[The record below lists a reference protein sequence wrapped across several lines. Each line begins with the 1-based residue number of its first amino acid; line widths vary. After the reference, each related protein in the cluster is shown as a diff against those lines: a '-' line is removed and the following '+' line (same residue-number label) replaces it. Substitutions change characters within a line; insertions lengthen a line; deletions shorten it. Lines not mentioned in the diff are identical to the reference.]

1 MVYHEAGT
9 QVASP
14 TLRQAFGRI
23 DALVNNA
30 GATKFCAHDDLEGL
44 SAEDFQSLYAINTV
58 GPFQVTRACVPHMAA
73 GSSVVNVSSVAGK
86 AGTGLWTRCWIT
98 RRAVVPR
105 ARYRLHTRTL
115 RISGSSIAYVA
126 SKGALNSLTLS
137 LARALG
143 PKGIRVNAVCPSV
156 IEGEW
161 MRRGM
166 GEERFGAYFDE
177 FRMLAP
183 MRQTVLDAD
192 SPRRF
197 GRRACSLDARQHF
210 TRSSL
215 HGTNDTNMR
224 GL

>member
-1 MVYHEAGT
+1 MLDNT
-9 QVASP
+9 PRCRASR
-14 TLRQAFGRI
+14 TI
-23 DALVNNA
+23 S
-30 GATKFCAHDDLEGL
+30 H
-44 SAEDFQSLYAINTV
+44 SL
-58 GPFQVTRACVPHMAA
+58 
-73 GSSVVNVSSVAGK
+73 
-86 AGTGLWTRCWIT
+86 
-98 RRAVVPR
+98 
-105 ARYRLHTRTL
+105 RTL

-197 GRRACSLDARQHF
+197 GD
-210 TRSSL
+210 
-215 HGTNDTNMR
+215 
-224 GL
+224 

>member
-1 MVYHEAGT
+1 MCMVYHEAGN

-86 AGTGLWTRCWIT
+86 AGTG
-98 RRAVVPR
+98 
-105 ARYRLHTRTL
+105 
-115 RISGSSIAYVA
+115 SSIAYVA

-183 MRQTVLDAD
+183 MRQTIRPADVAEAIVPLLTSNAKVTGQLLTVDAGQQLNVL
-192 SPRRF
+192 
-197 GRRACSLDARQHF
+197 SLPAGVQA
-210 TRSSL
+210 SAKN
-215 HGTNDTNMR
+215 GAAQ
-224 GL
+224 